1 MKSSEHTST
10 KPDLTYPEVCHV
22 TTNLLNGP
30 QQTQS
35 TWCLLNF
42 KAHSQEFF
50 MLLRHG
56 SPVSQK
62 GKLNPQDKELA
73 QITEQTISKS
83 GNMSPIV

>member
-1 MKSSEHTST
+1 MSLYQSLGGLPSDRHHHLLKRGKIILTMKYSEHTST
-10 KPDLTYPEVCHV
+10 KPNLTYPEVCHV

-42 KAHSQEFF
+42 KAHSEEFF

-56 SPVSQK
+56 R
-62 GKLNPQDKELA
+62 
-73 QITEQTISKS
+73 
-83 GNMSPIV
+83 